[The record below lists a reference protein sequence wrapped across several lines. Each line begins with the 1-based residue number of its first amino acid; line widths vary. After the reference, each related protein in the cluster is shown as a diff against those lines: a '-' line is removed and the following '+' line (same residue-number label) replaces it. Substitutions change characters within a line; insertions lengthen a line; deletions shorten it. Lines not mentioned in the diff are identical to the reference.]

1 MDVLFI
7 GGVFSDDNSNDIIGY
22 TKGSVDFSANIFQQK
37 LIDGIKDSGAVP
49 YVLSVPFIGAFP
61 RGSKKLYCSKKL
73 LLPNDEYKYLSFL
86 NLWGVRQFSRT
97 NTLKR
102 AIKADHKKG
111 KNVDVIMVYSTHTP
125 FMKAAI
131 YAKRFYPDAKLCLVV
146 PDLPQYMNLN
156 DNRTRIYDFFKTYD
170 VKGMEKMYRFFDLF
184 LILTEPMKEVM
195 GIQDKPYIVIEGLV
209 DPAIKPAQPHTEKKG
224 TKTALYTGKLNK
236 KFGLEILVDAFMKLE
251 GDYKL
256 QLCGAGDAVDYI
268 LACSKKDP
276 RITYLGQVSPEVSR
290 GYINSSDVL
299 VNPRQNNEEYTKYS
313 FPSKNID
320 YLMSGKP
327 VVAYMLDGIP
337 HKYREFFVVP
347 DSDSTE
353 DLSAA
358 LERAFK
364 SDGSNG
370 DFYSYAKENLVAG
383 QVIKRTIE
391 VLGL

>member
-1 MDVLFI
+1 
-7 GGVFSDDNSNDIIGY
+7 
-22 TKGSVDFSANIFQQK
+22 
-37 LIDGIKDSGAVP
+37 
-49 YVLSVPFIGAFP
+49 
-61 RGSKKLYCSKKL
+61 
-73 LLPNDEYKYLSFL
+73 
-86 NLWGVRQFSRT
+86 
-97 NTLKR
+97 
-102 AIKADHKKG
+102 
-111 KNVDVIMVYSTHTP
+111 
-125 FMKAAI
+125 
-131 YAKRFYPDAKLCLVV
+131 
-146 PDLPQYMNLN
+146 
-156 DNRTRIYDFFKTYD
+156 
-170 VKGMEKMYRFFDLF
+170 
-184 LILTEPMKEVM
+184 
-195 GIQDKPYIVIEGLV
+195 
-209 DPAIKPAQPHTEKKG
+209 
-224 TKTALYTGKLNK
+224 
-236 KFGLEILVDAFMKLE
+236 MKLE

-268 LACSKKDP
+268 VACSKKDP